1 MMSADFAVY
10 LPIVIPSVILVFSS
24 IAVLYIDNGSKGR
37 FNIAFNLAVL
47 SMLLS
52 LAVEIIFWTLGYYG
66 YYLFSKNVYMDVE
79 GYLFSIASLVGG
91 IIGLLGGYDNVV
103 NWKARASL
111 VSLTMLLVLGLLFM
125 SFSFSVIMILV
136 SWAVSSAATYVI
148 AMARKDFRSTKA
160 GIKYLVMGL
169 ISSSLM
175 IMGFALYVSST
186 GSLFFTQHVIYEPLF
201 LLSIA
206 LLSVSFLFKI
216 GSFPFQ
222 AWLPDVYSMSDRTSI
237 SIISSVGKL
246 IGIVPLTKVLIYSDP
261 NGYELVIY
269 SLLAI
274 ASLFVGNFIAFSRQ
288 DVSSI
293 LAFSSVS
300 QMGFFLVA
308 FAMLFSDLNVAIV
321 AILIQSLAYVIAQAG
336 LFHFVD
342 HFERV
347 SGTPDLSGLRGIAKG
362 DKWFAFAATILVLS
376 LLGIPPIVGFWGK
389 LFIFESSFAYP
400 WLTIIAVINSAI
412 SAGYYIPII
421 REMFREGEFS
431 LVKSASRDTVI
442 SSAFLSIALG
452 ILAPV
457 LFGVLVSQLG

>member
-1 MMSADFAVY
+1 MSFVDY
-10 LPIVIPSVILVFSS
+10 LPLIIPSILLVFSS
-24 IAVLYIDNGSKGR
+24 IAVLYIDDGR
-37 FNIAFNLAVL
+37 KDRFSISFNLAIITMIVT
-47 SMLLS
+47 
-52 LAVEIIFWTLGYYG
+52 LAAEVVFWAKGIYG
-66 YYLFSKNVYMDVE
+66 FYLFSKNVYIDVE
-79 GYLFSIASLVGG
+79 AYLFSIAALLGG
-91 IIGLLGGYDNVV
+91 IIGLLGGYDNIM

-111 VSLTMLLVLGLLFM
+111 ISLTMLLVLGIIYM

-175 IMGFALYVSST
+175 IMGFALYVAST
-186 GSLFFTQHVIYEPLF
+186 GSLVFTQQVLYEPLF
-201 LLSIA
+201 LLSVA

-222 AWLPDVYSMSDRTSI
+222 GWLPDVYSMSDRTSI

-246 IGIVPLTKVLIYSDP
+246 IGIVPLFKVLVYSDP
-261 NGYELVIY
+261 NKYELVIY
-269 SLLAI
+269 IALAI

-321 AILIQSLAYVIAQAG
+321 AILIQSIAYVVAQAG

-342 HFERV
+342 HFERI
-347 SGTPDLSGLRGIAKG
+347 SGTADLSGLRGMARS
-362 DKWFAFAATILVLS
+362 DKWLAFGATILVLS

-389 LFIFESSFAYP
+389 LFVFESSFAYP

-412 SAGYYIPII
+412 SAGYYIPIM
-421 REMFREGEFS
+421 REMFRDGEF
-431 LVKSASRDTVI
+431 VKVNSTSRDTVI
-442 SSAFLSIALG
+442 SSAVLSIALG
-452 ILAPV
+452 ILAPL
-457 LFGVLVSQLG
+457 LFGIVVSQLG